1 MKKIDKNICITILIF
16 ILLAVVYF
24 LPKPVLRS
32 VLPELVVK
40 YRIIGP
46 LLTLSL
52 AGIFLA
58 PRHIVLAMIFSMC
71 GDYMGAGHNFIGQM
85 SFFAAAHVMLITFF
99 VKRFLSL
106 PADLQ
111 SCRCQESVPNG
122 TQTRQ
127 GVRAKSLT
135 ITAVVAIAAALITF
149 ALTSIVPHAPAG
161 ITRIGCAI
169 YAVLICSMFGLSM
182 LQRQGWFATGAALF
196 VFSDMILSWNKF
208 VEPVEYNNILIM
220 VTYYSG
226 QLILW
231 LTAVIC
237 EKKER

>member
-1 MKKIDKNICITILIF
+1 MKKIDRSICITLLIF

-32 VLPELVVK
+32 VLPEFMVK

-58 PRHIVLAMIFSMC
+58 PRQIVLAMIFSMC

-122 TQTRQ
+122 AQTRQ
-127 GVRAKSLT
+127 GVRAKALT
-135 ITAVVAIAAALITF
+135 ITAVVAIAAALIIF
-149 ALTSIVPHAPAG
+149 ALTTIVPHAPAG

-208 VEPVEYNNILIM
+208 VEPVEYNNLLIM

-237 EKKER
+237 AKKER